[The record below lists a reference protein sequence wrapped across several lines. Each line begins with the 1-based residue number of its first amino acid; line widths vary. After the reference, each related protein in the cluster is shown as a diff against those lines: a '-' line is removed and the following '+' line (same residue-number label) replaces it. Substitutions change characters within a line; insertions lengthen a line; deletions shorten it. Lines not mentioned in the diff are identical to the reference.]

1 MPRALWLLSWLR
13 FVGWVRRLGRML
25 RTVKGALLTLFVAI
39 LFALWVFSVVVAAF
53 VRPATERVGT
63 PELARMYG
71 PMALLAYCLLL
82 LALPSSERMI
92 AFTPAEINFLFPA
105 PFRRRQLIGYK
116 MTVIALKT
124 ASGTLLLSIL
134 FLQYA
139 HSFIAAY
146 IGLLLM
152 AMFIQFLMMALALVA
167 ATVGALAYGRGRR
180 WLLALLGA
188 AVVAGALL
196 LRRHQWD
203 RAGLILLIPELSRAP
218 VISVILA
225 PFRWFIEAFTAE
237 SLWPDLVLWSGLCLA
252 VNAVV
257 VLVIMTLDAQYLE
270 TAAAASER
278 VYVRLQRLRRGGL
291 ASAWAS
297 ASKARFSLPTFPWCG
312 GVGPIAWRQML
323 AAVRGLRGLLVFL
336 IIVGCMAGWPLLLS
350 QSDDRADS
358 ARTIGAASAILTMSV
373 FMLPLLLTFD
383 FRGDVDRI
391 DVLKSLPIAPSRLVI
406 GQLMTPVLFA
416 SAVQFI
422 LLAILQVALGGLGKI
437 LPVLAAFLLP
447 FNFLLF
453 ALENLLFLLFPT
465 RMTPATPGDL
475 QAMGRTMFSVFV
487 KFTCL
492 GLVAGVIALGATLVY
507 FLLGERLAPALACAW
522 LLSAGADAALVPA
535 LVLAFR
541 KFDVAVDTPP

>member
-1 MPRALWLLSWLR
+1 
-13 FVGWVRRLGRML
+13 VRRLGRML
-25 RTVKGALLTLFVAI
+25 RTVKGALLTLFVAV
-39 LFALWVFSVVVAAF
+39 LFAFWVFSLVVAAF
-53 VRPATERVGT
+53 VRPATERAGT

-105 PFRRRQLIGYK
+105 PFSRRQLIGYK

-146 IGLLLM
+146 IGLLLT

-180 WLLALLGA
+180 WLLALLGV
-188 AVVAGALL
+188 AVAAGALF

-237 SLWPDLVLWSGLCLA
+237 HLWPDLVLWSGLCLA
-252 VNAVV
+252 VNAVA
-257 VLVIMTLDAQYLE
+257 VLLIMTLDAQYLE

-297 ASKARFSLPTFPWCG
+297 ASKARFSLPSFPWCG

-323 AAVRGLRGLLVFL
+323 AAVRGLRGLLIFL
-336 IIVGCMAGWPLLLS
+336 VIVSSMAGWPLLLS
-350 QSDDRADS
+350 PSDDRTDS
-358 ARTIGAASAILTMSV
+358 ARTIAAASAILTMSV
-373 FMLPLLLTFD
+373 FMLPMLLTFD

-406 GQLMTPVLFA
+406 GQLITPVLFA
-416 SAVQFI
+416 SAVQLI

-437 LPVLAAFLLP
+437 LPILAAFLLP
-447 FNFLLF
+447 FNFLF
-453 ALENLLFLLFPT
+453 FGLENLLFLLFPT

-487 KFTCL
+487 KFLCM
-492 GLVAGVIALGATLVY
+492 GLVAGVIALCATLVY
-507 FLLGERLAPALACAW
+507 FLLGERLAPALGCAW

-541 KFDVAVDTPP
+541 KFDVSVDTPP

>member
-1 MPRALWLLSWLR
+1 
-13 FVGWVRRLGRML
+13 
-25 RTVKGALLTLFVAI
+25 
-39 LFALWVFSVVVAAF
+39 
-53 VRPATERVGT
+53 
-63 PELARMYG
+63 
-71 PMALLAYCLLL
+71 
-82 LALPSSERMI
+82 
-92 AFTPAEINFLFPA
+92 
-105 PFRRRQLIGYK
+105 
-116 MTVIALKT
+116 
-124 ASGTLLLSIL
+124 
-134 FLQYA
+134 
-139 HSFIAAY
+139 AY

-180 WLLALLGA
+180 WLLALLGV
-188 AVVAGALL
+188 AVAAGALF

-218 VISVILA
+218 VVSVILA

-237 SLWPDLVLWSGLCLA
+237 RLWPDLVMWSGLCLA

-297 ASKARFSLPTFPWCG
+297 ASKARFSLPSFPWCG

-323 AAVRGLRGLLVFL
+323 AAVRGLRGLLIFMV
-336 IIVGCMAGWPLLLS
+336 IVSSMAGWPLLLS
-350 QSDDRADS
+350 PSDDRADS

-391 DVLKSLPIAPSRLVI
+391 DVLKSLPIASSRLVI
-406 GQLMTPVLFA
+406 GQLITPVLFA
-416 SAVQFI
+416 SAVQLV
-422 LLAILQVALGGLGKI
+422 LLVILQAALGGLGNV
-437 LPVLAAFLLP
+437 LPVVAAFLLP

-492 GLVAGVIALGATLVY
+492 GLVAGAIALGATLVY
-507 FLLGERLAPALACAW
+507 FMLGERLALALACAW
-522 LLSAGADAALVPA
+522 LLSAGTDAALVPA

-541 KFDVAVDTPP
+541 KFDVSVDTPP